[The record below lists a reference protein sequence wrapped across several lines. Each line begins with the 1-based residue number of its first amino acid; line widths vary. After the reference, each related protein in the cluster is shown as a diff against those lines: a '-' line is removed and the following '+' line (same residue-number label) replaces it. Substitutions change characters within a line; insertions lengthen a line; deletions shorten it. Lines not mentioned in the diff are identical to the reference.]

1 VRAASLRAQLGQVL
15 GALAPPRLEYG
26 RGHDASEDLCP
37 HHPGGRGVR
46 GKACIDDTRVRVNN
60 VAYLAKTGRT
70 PDQILGFYPQLSLGQ
85 VHAALAYYYDHRD
98 AIEKELADEEDMEQL
113 VERSRA

>member
-1 VRAASLRAQLGQVL
+1 VATTLPKIYGHITQAA
-15 GALAPPRLEYG
+15 
-26 RGHDASEDLCP
+26 
-37 HHPGGRGVR
+37 GVCG

-70 PDQILGFYPQLSLGQ
+70 PDQILSFYPQLSLGQ

-98 AIEKELADEEDMEQL
+98 EIEAELADEEDMEQL
-113 VERSRA
+113 VERCRAESLKGRTSP